1 MLKTIVQQSQSLVA
15 FISALNIALY
25 QPQKR
30 HLIQLLDALLV
41 SQGRKTLSDLY
52 RLWIGK
58 LDPKAAADFF
68 RESPWKAEA
77 VSGPRKRFMVEK
89 FLELAQQLG
98 IELVILISVDDSL
111 GKKGKATRHLQA
123 VDVHHNHTESTGKKQ
138 AYTNGY
144 VYVEVHVQIGPI
156 GFLFDTRLYQ
166 REKKVRQLNRQRESS
181 NRLHYRS
188 KYNLARNMLE
198 ELVQLLPK
206 GHRVYVLFDS
216 WYASAKLIKFCR
228 RQRWHVI
235 CAVKTNRRIE
245 KQRIDHYHQ
254 ALKHQPYQRVTLEA
268 LDPHRKAPTYLVRTI
283 HGHLQ
288 EIAEPVQAFISK
300 KRPGDKRP
308 KYFVCTDTSLSA
320 QQALRYYQKRWPV
333 EVDNFYLKDV
343 LGLGDFR
350 LQSFE
355 AAEKWFALVVLAIN
369 YLQFQAAQAY
379 LAAHTCLPLADFI
392 RQHRLEHLQV
402 LLRTVVEEAC
412 QSQDVDAIL
421 AKYLPA
427 ASSLMT

>member
-1 MLKTIVQQSQSLVA
+1 VL
-15 FISALNIALY
+15 
-25 QPQKR
+25 
-30 HLIQLLDALLV
+30 
-41 SQGRKTLSDLY
+41 
-52 RLWIGK
+52 
-58 LDPKAAADFF
+58 
-68 RESPWKAEA
+68 
-77 VSGPRKRFMVEK
+77 
-89 FLELAQQLG
+89 
-98 IELVILISVDDSL
+98 LISVDDSL

-123 VDVHHNHTESTGKKQ
+123 VDIHHNHTESTGKKQ

-166 REKKVRQLNRQRESS
+166 REKKVRQLNRQREGA

-188 KYNLARNMLE
+188 KYNLARSMLE
-198 ELVQLLPK
+198 ELAQLLPK
-206 GHRVYVLFDS
+206 GHQVYVLFDS

-235 CAVKTNRRIE
+235 CAIKSNRRIE

-268 LDPHRKAPTYLVRTI
+268 LDPHRQAPTYLVRTI

-288 EIAEPVQAFISK
+288 EIAAPIQAFISK

-308 KYFVCTDTSLSA
+308 KYFVCTDTTLSA

-355 AAEKWFALVVLAIN
+355 AAGKWFAVVVLAIN

-379 LAAHTCLPLADFI
+379 LASHTRLPLADFI

-402 LLRTVVEEAC
+402 LLRTVIEEAH

>member
-1 MLKTIVQQSQSLVA
+1 M
-15 FISALNIALY
+15 
-25 QPQKR
+25 
-30 HLIQLLDALLV
+30 
-41 SQGRKTLSDLY
+41 SDLY

-58 LDPKAAADFF
+58 LDPKTAANFF
-68 RESPWKAEA
+68 RESPWKVAA
-77 VSGPRKRFMVEK
+77 VSKPCKRFMVKK
-89 FLELAQQLG
+89 FLELAQRLG
-98 IELVILISVDDSL
+98 IELVILIGVDDSL

-123 VDVHHNHTESTGKKQ
+123 VDFHHNHTESTGKKQ
-138 AYTNGY
+138 VYTNGY
-144 VYVEVHVQIGPI
+144 VYVVVHVQIGPI

-166 REKKVRQLNRQRESS
+166 REKKVRRLNRDRDAGQ
-181 NRLHYRS
+181 RLHYRS
-188 KYNLARNMLE
+188 KYNLARAMLE
-198 ELVQLLPK
+198 ELAELLPK

-228 RQRWHVI
+228 RQQPALSLPKGWHVI
-235 CAVKTNRRIE
+235 CAVKTNRRIDQ
-245 KQRIDHYHQ
+245 KRIDHYNQ

-268 LDPHRKAPTYLVRTI
+268 LDPHRKTPTYLVRTI

-288 EIAEPVQAFISK
+288 DIAEPVQAFISK

-308 KYFVCTDTSLSA
+308 KYFVCTDTTLSA

-355 AAEKWFALVVLAIN
+355 ATEKWFAVVVLAIN

-379 LAAHTCLPLADFI
+379 LSAHTRLPLADFI

-402 LLRTVVEEAC
+402 LLRTVIGEAR

-421 AKYLPA
+421 AKYLPV
-427 ASSLMT
+427 ASSLVT